1 MIRLYRT
8 DGKLFLDFLVSAIG
22 LVLTAPIAAVIAL
35 AIRLDDGGPVV
46 FTQERV
52 GRSEQLFR
60 IHKFRSMPVSNPSVP
75 SALLGRPLLS
85 GIWKS

>member
-8 DGKLFLDFLVSAIG
+8 GGKLFLDFLVSAIG

-52 GRSEQLFR
+52 GRNDQLFG
-60 IHKFRSMPVSNPSVP
+60 IHKSRSM
-75 SALLGRPLLS
+75 ALGNTNRAHTCS
-85 GIWKS
+85 TRGT

>member
-1 MIRLYRT
+1 VIRLYRT
-8 DGKLFLDFLVSAIG
+8 GGKRFLDFLVSAIG

-60 IHKFRSMPVSNPSVP
+60 IHKFRSM
-75 SALLGRPLLS
+75 ALGNTNRAHTCS
-85 GIWKS
+85 TRGT